1 VGAQQQQL
9 YPQGQF
15 SQYSKWICPPK
26 LKKLIQITAQK
37 QALRCRR
44 DQRAACLNP
53 YRRCGAQDERAQ
65 HQVEVGLSVSIVPGT
80 QHQ

>member
-1 VGAQQQQL
+1 
-9 YPQGQF
+9 
-15 SQYSKWICPPK
+15 
-26 LKKLIQITAQK
+26 
-37 QALRCRR
+37 LRCRR